1 MFYPSFAFLPDYR
14 RLDLIDCCNGLLLCY
29 WDDADTTRRDDSYI
43 VCNPATQQWMAL
55 PDLDPSEAGGG
66 CIVGTT
72 RLGFEP
78 AVSSHFHVFLLMED
92 ARSRNLTG
100 VYVYSSETGTWI
112 YKEKGWNQDVRLVE
126 TRSATVFLNG
136 CLHFRTQHVWEQAC
150 LAAVDTKGGTWSSF
164 ETPCDMYNSQCHGF
178 IQQLHGHLN
187 YVSLTIDDDCDE
199 LYLKIYA
206 LEDYANKRWTLKH
219 RINVDDDPDNAF
231 GGTTQ
236 EYFDWIAIHPDCNL
250 IFFVRGPEKKVSN
263 YSIDLRTVWE
273 IHTLKEGHPPYLP
286 YVPLYSELESL
297 HK

>member
-1 MFYPSFAFLPDYR
+1 
-14 RLDLIDCCNGLLLCY
+14 
-29 WDDADTTRRDDSYI
+29 
-43 VCNPATQQWMAL
+43 
-55 PDLDPSEAGGG
+55 
-66 CIVGTT
+66 
-72 RLGFEP
+72 
-78 AVSSHFHVFLLMED
+78 
-92 ARSRNLTG
+92 
-100 VYVYSSETGTWI
+100 
-112 YKEKGWNQDVRLVE
+112 
-126 TRSATVFLNG
+126 
-136 CLHFRTQHVWEQAC
+136 
-150 LAAVDTKGGTWSSF
+150 
-164 ETPCDMYNSQCHGF
+164 
-178 IQQLHGHLN
+178 
-187 YVSLTIDDDCDE
+187 LTIDDDCDE

-219 RINVDDDPDNAF
+219 RINVDDDPDNTF